1 MLASAAVKASLA
13 TTTTSPTTADN
24 SFGYNRVNLY
34 VTPDYT
40 FIGDVFLV
48 F

>member
-13 TTTTSPTTADN
+13 TTITSTTADN
-24 SFGYNRVNLY
+24 SPGYDRVNLY